1 MSADARATRDTRDAP
16 PRDMAPPAPAGWSAR
31 GVECGRRVSSDK
43 SFLRFC
49 WQVQDKPR
57 KIICGAQYSPGF
69 EPGRAHRRCYNFSFS
84 NSVQSS
90 IQSRLEHTRVPESY
104 RKGLVAQWIRRGS
117 TEPEIPGSIPG
128 KINLLFFNALTRSI
142 YASWSQLRPGEVA
155 CHSVQCGGVGALA
168 KRRHAML
175 PKTFLATTS
184 ALILVRS
191 FRPCYYF
198 LIQFVFVW
206 LITHRFFFPS
216 KTHGHSEVLTGLQK

>member
-1 MSADARATRDTRDAP
+1 VGAASSAAYRSSSSRSSASSMRAATYSLTAAMSEAPDGGVGAAPGAAAGPSTDMSLGTATGSGSSGRSSARAPEAPSARMSADARATRDTSDAP

-31 GVECGRRVSSDK
+31 GVECGGSVSSDK

-49 WQVQDKPR
+49 FGRSNKPR

-84 NSVQSS
+84 ISVQSS

-128 KINLLFFNALTRSI
+128 KINLLFF
-142 YASWSQLRPGEVA
+142 
-155 CHSVQCGGVGALA
+155 
-168 KRRHAML
+168 
-175 PKTFLATTS
+175 
-184 ALILVRS
+184 
-191 FRPCYYF
+191 
-198 LIQFVFVW
+198 
-206 LITHRFFFPS
+206 
-216 KTHGHSEVLTGLQK
+216 